1 MSPLKKAIIVFLISI
16 LPVVELRGAIPVAFA
31 YGLPFYVSFLLS
43 VFGNLL
49 PIPFI
54 LLFIPRLLDF
64 LARFKFFRPIVGW
77 LRKKAD
83 KNRDRVIKDQG
94 ASEEISDSGADME
107 SKSTGERKMNWAT
120 FLGLLLFVA
129 IPLPMT
135 GAWTGALVASLF
147 NLPRLKS
154 FLAVVLGVLVSGTIV
169 TLICYGVLG
178 FLSFLL

>member
-31 YGLPFYVSFLLS
+31 YGLPFYLSFLLS

-54 LLFIPRLLDF
+54 LLFIPKLLDF
-64 LARFKFFRPIVGW
+64 LGRFKFFRPVVSW

-83 KNRDRVIKDQG
+83 KNRDKVIKDG
-94 ASEEISDSGADME
+94 TVSEESSGDDADIPVG
-107 SKSTGERKMNWAT
+107 TAGTRKMTWAT

-147 NLPRLKS
+147 NLPKLKS
-154 FLAVVLGVLVSGTIV
+154 FLAVVLGVLVSGTVV